1 MSDVRL
7 ALRSLIRQPGF
18 SLIAILTLGLGIGA
32 TTAIFTVVDAVILQP
47 LPYPYSDR
55 VVVLQ
60 TKNPSY
66 PNPIS
71 LSVLNYPDLRDQT
84 TSFNRVGVMR
94 NLTMNLT
101 GTDEPVRIPAKM
113 LSAEVFDTLQVAP
126 LKRPDLRCRR

>member
-1 MSDVRL
+1 MSDLRL

-18 SLIAILTLGLGIGA
+18 TLVAILTLGLGIGA

-47 LPYPYSDR
+47 LPYPDSNR

-60 TKNPSY
+60 SRNPGF

-71 LSVLNYPDLRDQT
+71 LSVLNYPDIRDQA
-84 TSFNRVGVMR
+84 TSFARVGVVR
-94 NLTMNLT
+94 NVTMNLT

-113 LSAEVFDTLQVAP
+113 LSADVFDTLQIAP
-126 LKRPDLRCRR
+126 LAGRV